1 MKIHIGII
9 ESDFDEKNSNHSLW
23 SNESEI
29 KGWGKR
35 YKVRIPGVH
44 SEDKA
49 VTPSSALPIA
59 EIIYPVTAGTGHD
72 ACYQTDNLKPGST
85 VILWEDDNKRLF
97 ITGCKG
103 NNEKTNLFRGEP
115 NQGFIPYSL
124 TLSGPSF
131 NFSTVDNKFFEST
144 SNAAYLNNWANF
156 YELSDGKRTS
166 PLTSSS
172 ICERAP
178 LGQIQITIQNFIKD
192 INEAKL
198 WLAKQK
204 KSLQQ
209 PIQVGISTGENLNK
223 SIDNQ
228 QLFQNIQK
236 PVTQTYSIDQ
246 WLTSKIQNVSKD
258 ISKFLKDVSN
268 RIETGVTNLIND
280 ALKKVYYT
288 LFPKQQ
294 QELKVKVETANDLIA
309 CLFRKIVRNLLKMV
323 ANFLKSAADNITNP
337 AICIIE
343 NFIGGLFGKILG
355 LITSAID
362 AILQPLNA
370 ILGIFDIASDLLN
383 IVEDVL
389 TTLSCDEQPSC
400 PKIQEWSLWEGTESV
415 FTTTNFSDIF
425 NKIKS
430 FSASVQ
436 DSIDPDN
443 FNFDLDFSDIFA
455 NNCNVGALAC
465 GPPTVKFIGG
475 GGSNASGNAIINS
488 LGQIIGIDITSS
500 GRNYSSPPVIKFAD
514 NCGNGSGAIGRAVIG
529 PVFVSIPSSSI
540 IGLNTN
546 TSGISTNTTNTG
558 IGTTVIETTGVINVI
573 IEDTGNG
580 YLPVSDGSLGAT
592 GLTLS
597 DKLINPT
604 IKYPISSNGSYSVI
618 MKLCEIIIDDG
629 GFGYNQSDTILI
641 NPSNGAVARPYFTT
655 GGSLYKIEILSKG
668 EGFIEPPNITVVSKT
683 GFNAVLIPRLCVEQI
698 GEQIN
703 STALDKIIDVVDCP
717 GK

>member
-1 MKIHIGII
+1 MKIHIGIV
-9 ESDFDEKNSNHSLW
+9 ESDFNDKNSNNSLW

-59 EIIYPVTAGTGHD
+59 EVIYPVTAGTGHD
-72 ACYQTDNLKPGST
+72 ACYQTDALKPGST
-85 VILWEDDNKRLF
+85 VILWEDETKRLY

-103 NNEKTNLFRGEP
+103 NNEQTNLFRGEP
-115 NQGFIPYSL
+115 PEGFIPYSL
-124 TLSGPSF
+124 TSSGPAF
-131 NFSTVDNKFFEST
+131 NFAVDDNKFFEST

-156 YELSDGKRTS
+156 YEFSDGKRTS

-178 LGQIQITIQNFIKD
+178 LGQIQIIIQNFIKD

-204 KSLQQ
+204 RSLQQ
-209 PIQVGISTGENLNK
+209 PLRIGISTGENLNK

-228 QLFQNIQK
+228 QLFQNIRK
-236 PVTQTYSIDQ
+236 PVSIDE

-258 ISKFLKDVSN
+258 ISKFIKDVTN

-280 ALKKVYYT
+280 ALKDVYYL

-294 QELKVKVETANDLIA
+294 QELKEKVETANDLIA

-337 AICIIE
+337 AICIID

-355 LITSAID
+355 LITSSIEQ
-362 AILQPLNA
+362 ILQPLNA
-370 ILGIFDIASDLLN
+370 ILGVFDIASDILS
-383 IVEDVL
+383 VAEDVL
-389 TTLSCDEQPSC
+389 TTLSCDEAPSC
-400 PKIQEWSLWEGTESV
+400 PKIQEWSLWEGPESLFAV
-415 FTTTNFSDIF
+415 TDFSEIF

-430 FSASVQ
+430 FSN
-436 DSIDPDN
+436 SIDPNN
-443 FNFDLDFSDIFA
+443 FDFDLDFSDIFE
-455 NNCNVGALAC
+455 NTCNVGALAC
-465 GPPTVKFIGG
+465 GPPSVKFIGG
-475 GGSNASGNAIINS
+475 GGSDASGNAIINS
-488 LGQIIGIDITSS
+488 VGQIIGIDITSS
-500 GRNYSSPPVIKFAD
+500 GRNYTSAPLLKFSD
-514 NCGNGSGAIGRAVIG
+514 DCGNGSGAIGRAVIG
-529 PVFVSIPSSSI
+529 PVNIPSSNISI
-540 IGLNTN
+540 IGT
-546 TSGISTNTTNTG
+546 TSNIGISSTIITTG
-558 IGTTVIETTGVINVI
+558 IGSTVITTTRVINVI
-573 IEDTGNG
+573 IEDPGSG

-597 DKLINPT
+597 EKVVNQT
-604 IKYPISSNGSYSVI
+604 VNYPISSNGSYPVI

-629 GFGYNQSDTILI
+629 GFGYDQTDTISI
-641 NPSNGAVARPYFTT
+641 SPSNGAVARPYFTT
-655 GGSLYKIEILSKG
+655 NGSLYKIEMLSKG
-668 EGFIEPPNITVVSKT
+668 EGFTELPDISIKTKT
-683 GFNAVLIPRLCVEQI
+683 GYNAILTPRLCAEQI

-703 STALDKIIDVVDCP
+703 YTTFDRIINVVDCP